1 MQNPQSLQT
10 TCVHVP
16 PEATILYGIQEF
28 LTNSRKYL
36 CTFQLFIDTTRQ
48 QFFGHNNI
56 RVMNTSVGFIFQ
68 IFWIMWSVCHT
79 QSASHSNTKW
89 LQMSGHSQNAKWYD
103 SVEECWLRTRKRF
116 TCGSSPLLFTHL
128 NLK

>member
-36 CTFQLFIDTTRQ
+36 CTFQLFIDATRQ

-68 IFWIMWSVCHT
+68 IFLDYVECMFVIHNLHPIAI
-79 QSASHSNTKW
+79 QS
-89 LQMSGHSQNAKWYD
+89 G
-103 SVEECWLRTRKRF
+103 CR
-116 TCGSSPLLFTHL
+116 
-128 NLK
+128 